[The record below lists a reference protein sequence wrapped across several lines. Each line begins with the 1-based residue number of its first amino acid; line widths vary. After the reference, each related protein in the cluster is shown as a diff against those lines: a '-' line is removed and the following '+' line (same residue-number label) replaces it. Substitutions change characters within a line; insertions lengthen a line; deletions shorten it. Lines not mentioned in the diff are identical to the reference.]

1 MPLRN
6 MNQDVTHW
14 VATRDG
20 FGAFTWGAPVA
31 LRGRWEDKRMQFRDP
46 SGDEKQSQAIVYFD
60 GSLTVVAAVDIKDY
74 LFLGT
79 SAGVDP
85 TTVDGAYPVK
95 QFEDIP
101 DLRALRKLRRV
112 FL

>member
-1 MPLRN
+1 MQLKN

-20 FGAFTWGAPVA
+20 FGAFTWGVPVA
-31 LRGRWEDKRMQFRDP
+31 LRGRWEDKLMQFRDP
-46 SGDEKQSQAIVYFD
+46 SGDEQQSQAIVYFD
-60 GSLTVVAAVDIKDY
+60 GSLTAEAAVGVGDYLFRGTSAAVD
-74 LFLGT
+74 
-79 SAGVDP
+79 P
-85 TTVDGAYPVK
+85 TAVVGAFPVK

-101 DLRALRKLRRV
+101 DLRSLRTLRRT